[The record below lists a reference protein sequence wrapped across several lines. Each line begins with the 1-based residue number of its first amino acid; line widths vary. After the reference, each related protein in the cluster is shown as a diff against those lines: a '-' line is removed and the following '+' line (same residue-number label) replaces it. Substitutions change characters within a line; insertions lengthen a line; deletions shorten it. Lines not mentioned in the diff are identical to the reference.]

1 VFNKRDEKL
10 VEQALK
16 GNKKAWF
23 TLISRY
29 EIAMYQYG
37 IRMTGNSHDA
47 ADLMQ
52 EIFISVFRSLACFK
66 GEGSFKSWLYRIAHC
81 RCVELY
87 RKRKPHSDID
97 DIQAPPCGA
106 PCPEMQL
113 YSDRESRALTQ
124 AMQTLPLGQK
134 AVVELKFFGH
144 FTFEEIAQQM
154 DISVN
159 TAKSRLYA
167 ALAKLKLE
175 LE

>member
-1 VFNKRDEKL
+1 MFKKRDEKL
-10 VEQALK
+10 VKQALQ

-29 EIAMYQYG
+29 ETAMYQYG

-52 EIFISVFRSLACFK
+52 EVFISVFRSLACFK